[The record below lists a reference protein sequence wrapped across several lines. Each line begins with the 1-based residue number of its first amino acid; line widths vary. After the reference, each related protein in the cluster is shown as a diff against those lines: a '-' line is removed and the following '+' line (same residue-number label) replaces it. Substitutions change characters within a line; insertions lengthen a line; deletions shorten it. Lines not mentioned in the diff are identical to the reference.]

1 MSEENKIPTL
11 DEIAAKHGVKTVFGI
26 SVPDENGNDV
36 TAYFKKPG
44 RQVLSLSLSIQD
56 RDPLK
61 AKEMILRN
69 CFLEGDKRIMDDDDI
84 FISACTVVDEMLT
97 YRKAN
102 LKKN

>member
-11 DEIAAKHGVKTVFGI
+11 DEIAAKHGVKTVFEI
-26 SVPDENGNDV
+26 SVQDEEENTV

-61 AKEMILRN
+61 AKEIILRN
-69 CFLEGDKRIMDDDDI
+69 GYLGGDKRIMDDDEL
-84 FISACTVVDEMLT
+84 FISACTVVDEMIT
-97 YRKAN
+97 YRKAT